1 MRPFYGVSEIS
12 EELIGKWKFV
22 GANCE
27 DNKALTKKELA
38 QIKHIVSLG
47 YTRHFQADGILID
60 SLNLKAPT
68 KRNKVTCSVKHTV
81 PYTVSG
87 QTLSWLKDNSVFN
100 VDCEGDNQKIE
111 SRLKTE
117 FKEKAKSRSQE
128 FKRHDYKLLLYSLSS
143 HEKTH
148 GFNCAPKVR
157 LVEKFELSLN
167 PKDLIKNLATTN

>member
-1 MRPFYGVSEIS
+1 MRPLYGVSEIS
-12 EELIGKWKFV
+12 EELTGKWKFV

-27 DNKALTKKELA
+27 DNKALTKKERA

-60 SLNLKAPT
+60 SLNLKMPT
-68 KRNKVTCSVKHTV
+68 KKNMITCSVKHTV

-117 FKEKAKSRSQE
+117 FKERAKSRSQE
-128 FKRHDYKLLLYSLSS
+128 FKRSGHKLLLYSLSS
-143 HEKTH
+143 HKKTH
-148 GFNCAPKVR
+148 GFNCGPKVR
-157 LVEKFELSLN
+157 LVEEFEKISN
-167 PKDLIKNLATTN
+167 P